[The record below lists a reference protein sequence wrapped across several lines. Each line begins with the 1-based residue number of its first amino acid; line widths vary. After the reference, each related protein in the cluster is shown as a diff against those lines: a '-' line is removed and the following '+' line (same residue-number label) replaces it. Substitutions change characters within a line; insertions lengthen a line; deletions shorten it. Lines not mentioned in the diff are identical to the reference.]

1 MNIEKYFD
9 YLKDKLEEV
18 KIDPADTAIGEAYN
32 DGLHTMLSYA
42 QIALMNIR
50 TDMMREQ
57 ISKKVS
63 A

>member
-9 YLKDKLEEV
+9 YLKDKMEEV

-32 DGLHTMLSYA
+32 DGLHTMLNYA
-42 QIALMNIR
+42 QIALMNIQGELI
-50 TDMMREQ
+50 RE
-57 ISKKVS
+57 KVS